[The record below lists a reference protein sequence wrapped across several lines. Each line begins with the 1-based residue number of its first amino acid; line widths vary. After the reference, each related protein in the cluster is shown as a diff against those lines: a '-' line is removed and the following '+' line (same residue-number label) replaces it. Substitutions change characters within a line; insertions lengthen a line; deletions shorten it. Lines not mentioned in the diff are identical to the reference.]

1 MISDTAV
8 VIVAAG
14 SSTRMQNGKKKEFLP
29 LGTGTVLS
37 ESVKPFLKALK
48 CDYLL
53 IVVKKNGEKDATN
66 ALFSDDAIKNLLQKN
81 KTSLFFVEGGDTRQE
96 SVYNAL
102 EKLSGLD
109 VRTVLIHDGARPFVD
124 EETILRVFNAAK
136 KYNATVAS
144 VEPVDTQKIV
154 DEEGFIKT
162 HLKRSEMV
170 AVQTPQGFDFEKLK
184 IAHENAKRDNFECTD
199 DTEIFEKYFGRVKV
213 VQGNENNKKITYSKD
228 YDLCHF
234 DRSEQIS
241 FANGVEKSLNSE
253 FRTGFGY
260 DIHRLTEGRK
270 LVLGGVVLPFEKGE
284 EGHSDGD
291 ALLHAITD
299 AVLGAVG
306 LGDIGSFFPDTDEKY
321 KNADSRKLLKMA
333 WKKVKENGWKLCNL
347 DCVIKLEKPKFLPYR
362 EKVIESIAETLEVEK
377 NQVFVKA
384 KTAEKMGEVGK
395 SEAVEAWVTCLL
407 QNN

>member
-213 VQGNENNKKITYSKD
+213 VQGNENNKKITYLKD
-228 YDLCHF
+228 Y
-234 DRSEQIS
+234 EQMCRQ
-241 FANGVEKSLNSE
+241 AE

-362 EKVIESIAETLEVEK
+362 EKVIESIAETLECEK

-395 SEAVEAWVTCLL
+395 SEAVEAWAICLL
-407 QNN
+407 CK